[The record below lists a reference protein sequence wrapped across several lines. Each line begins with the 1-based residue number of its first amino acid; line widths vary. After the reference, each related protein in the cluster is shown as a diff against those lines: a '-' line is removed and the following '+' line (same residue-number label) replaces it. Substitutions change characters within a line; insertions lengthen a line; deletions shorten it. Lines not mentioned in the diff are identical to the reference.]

1 MLIVLVWFAQAPK
14 RNHPLMLLSGVATNA
29 IGFDLSPG
37 VSELVHN
44 GVIGVV
50 FRVSIN

>member
-1 MLIVLVWFAQAPK
+1 
-14 RNHPLMLLSGVATNA
+14 MLLSGVATNA